1 MAADKLRIPHAAVQ
15 VRNVEKNTLIVPGEQ
30 GEFVTVQFWNPG
42 CKDKDCWTG
51 KKCPK
56 VSFEDEKG
64 DVITTTKR
72 ERFLR
77 YCIQMVSTTACDVL
91 SLVDCGVHEDG
102 VEGLEEELMAIVHG
116 WNDPK
121 PEIQVHRSKSYIFL
135 HKKSVRIENIE
146 WRHLFPPS
154 RLDAD
159 ESVWKQRGFDVDAIK
174 NLRSRRKWR
183 GCLVVDVEMDMG
195 RFKDG
200 VVVSGSAA
208 SPAGHTKKVQVRQV
222 VLHAPSGNKQVK
234 TACGEVANHSTQGDR
249 DVLTESL
256 TAAITIATEQTLE
269 RPSQLWAVAGDFNLT
284 REEAADNSNYVSDAD
299 DDVDDDDYVHFRRC
313 RIL

>member
-1 MAADKLRIPHAAVQ
+1 MCRC
-15 VRNVEKNTLIVPGEQ
+15 
-30 GEFVTVQFWNPG
+30 FF
-42 CKDKDCWTG
+42 
-51 KKCPK
+51 
-56 VSFEDEKG
+56 
-64 DVITTTKR
+64 
-72 ERFLR
+72 
-77 YCIQMVSTTACDVL
+77 
-91 SLVDCGVHEDG
+91 
-102 VEGLEEELMAIVHG
+102 GLDEELMAIVDG
-116 WNDPK
+116 WDDPK
-121 PEIQVHRSKSYIFL
+121 PEIQIHQRRSYIFL
-135 HKKSVRIENIE
+135 RKHSVLIEKLD
-146 WRHLFPPS
+146 WLPLFPPD

-159 ESVWKQRGFDVDAIK
+159 ELVWKQRRLHVNRIK

-208 SPAGHTKKVQVRQV
+208 SPAGQTKKVQVRQV
-222 VLHAPSGNKQVK
+222 FLHAPSGNKEVK

-249 DVLTESL
+249 DILTESL
-256 TAAITIATEQTLE
+256 TAAITIATEQTLQ
-269 RPSQLWAVAGDFNLT
+269 RPSPLWAVAGDFNLT

>member
-1 MAADKLRIPHAAVQ
+1 M
-15 VRNVEKNTLIVPGEQ
+15 
-30 GEFVTVQFWNPG
+30 QFWNAG
-42 CKDKDCWTG
+42 CANKYCWAG
-51 KKCPK
+51 KRCPN
-56 VSFEDEKG
+56 VSFLNGEG

-72 ERFLR
+72 EGFLR
-77 YCIQMVSTTACDVL
+77 YSIQMVVTTACDIL
-91 SLVDCGVHEDG
+91 CLVDCGVHEDG
-102 VEGLEEELMAIVHG
+102 VEGLDEELMAIVDG
-116 WNDPK
+116 WDDPK
-121 PEIQVHRSKSYIFL
+121 PEIQIHQRRSYIFL
-135 HKKSVRIENIE
+135 RKHSVLIEKLD
-146 WRHLFPPS
+146 WLPLFPPD

-159 ESVWKQRGFDVDAIK
+159 EVVWRHERRLSDKAIK
-174 NLRSRRKWR
+174 ILRSRREWR
-183 GCLVVDVEMDMG
+183 GCLVVDVKMAMG
-195 RFKDG
+195 RFEDG

-208 SPAGHTKKVQVRQV
+208 SPAGQTKKVQVRQV
-222 VLHAPSGNKQVK
+222 ILHAPSGNKQVK
-234 TACGEVANHSTQGDR
+234 TACGEVANHSTQGAR